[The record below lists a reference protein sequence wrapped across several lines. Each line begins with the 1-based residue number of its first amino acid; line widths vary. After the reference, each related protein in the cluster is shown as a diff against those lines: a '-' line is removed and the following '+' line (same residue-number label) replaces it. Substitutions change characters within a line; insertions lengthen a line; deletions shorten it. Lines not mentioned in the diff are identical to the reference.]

1 MRSFDQ
7 FSTAMIINLEKES
20 TDIDAVK
27 TIFVKNNKN
36 SIDFTQYLSKEEID
50 DLDSLSV
57 NK

>member
-1 MRSFDQ
+1 
-7 FSTAMIINLEKES
+7 MIINLEKES